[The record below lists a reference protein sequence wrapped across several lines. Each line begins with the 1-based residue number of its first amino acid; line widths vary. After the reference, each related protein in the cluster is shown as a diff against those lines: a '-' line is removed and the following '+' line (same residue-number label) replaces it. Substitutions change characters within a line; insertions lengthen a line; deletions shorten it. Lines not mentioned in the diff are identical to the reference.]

1 MTLVLD
7 RGFGPGTYLAYCQPD
22 ASGRSQYVQTVA
34 EGRAWAESIGL
45 RPLQWR
51 WADDRLAQPFSAE

>member
-1 MTLVLD
+1 MTLVID
-7 RGFGPGTYLAYCQPD
+7 RGDIPGIYLAYCQPD
-22 ASGRSQYVQTVA
+22 ASGLSQYVRTVA

-45 RPLQWR
+45 SPLQWR